1 MPNPQPSAK
10 LSAARG
16 RHLLDIAD
24 PANLARNADEMPGRI
39 PENGMPCELH
49 KISFLDKPIK
59 SLFYILVRIE
69 SRITNAN
76 QARIVEILIGLC
88 RGYFVCFAY
97 LEPTKQN
104 EFHEQAGPSEFT

>member
-76 QARIVEILIGLC
+76 QARIVRDINRIMPRIFCVFRLSGTHE
-88 RGYFVCFAY
+88 
-97 LEPTKQN
+97 TK
-104 EFHEQAGPSEFT
+104 